1 MFRRGLVKMF
11 GPVSISN
18 EYTSQSKELM
28 MAFLE
33 RHRLERTLAERV
45 SPRTP
50 PVRKPLGAFT
60 ERETAR
66 LTSDLPEVE
75 RMIDE
80 IERGQRAVPVLLRH
94 YLRLNAH
101 LLGFNL
107 DRDFGDAIDALM
119 IVDLRDI
126 DERIVRHYAGDA
138 GVALVAALRA
148 RRDTLSAR

>member
-1 MFRRGLVKMF
+1 
-11 GPVSISN
+11 
-18 EYTSQSKELM
+18 
-28 MAFLE
+28 
-33 RHRLERTLAERV
+33 
-45 SPRTP
+45 
-50 PVRKPLGAFT
+50 
-60 ERETAR
+60 
-66 LTSDLPEVE
+66 
-75 RMIDE
+75 
-80 IERGQRAVPVLLRH
+80 VLLRH